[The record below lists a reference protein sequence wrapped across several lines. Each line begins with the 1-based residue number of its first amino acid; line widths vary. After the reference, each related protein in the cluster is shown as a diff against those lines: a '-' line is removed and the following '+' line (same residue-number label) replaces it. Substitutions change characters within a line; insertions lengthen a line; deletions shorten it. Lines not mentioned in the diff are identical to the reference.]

1 MKYTSGDI
9 RMRLKAAVITAC
21 RQSLPLDN
29 LEVDAIICV
38 NVTDTKQEHV
48 VKIHQRF
55 GVGEP
60 IIEFD
65 TKPREALIND
75 QANMVH
81 VNEIDVRRVNVQSN
95 MVGRLNIQSNMV
107 NEIDVG
113 RLNEAAHVKD
123 EKLDLT
129 DVLKYK
135 ENCVGTEAKNNNSS
149 GRSSSK
155 HPRKSSTP
163 RCLNP
168 KLRQISYENST
179 DARKEFNL
187 NCENSE
193 SIKHDLDSSATSSI
207 FVVDGLNTGS
217 SPVCKFESGTDDIT
231 DNKHIGNKAS
241 RVSPQPK
248 NENMYI
254 KIEPNIVTDDYL
266 EYGQMLPQDQ
276 AGNLQGNENNSNSEK
291 EPSMEINPSNEEY
304 TIELNSDSESID
316 NTCTYNYTFDKSIDG
331 HSGQKDL
338 KLEKSLDDSDDQ
350 SLGSSPSDL
359 TNSMISYNVSHIIP
373 LERINESNGIL
384 DIPKYTRSLQ
394 GNGGNEQTIKSK
406 AGGKWNEFTSR
417 KSYKVDPN
425 ASESLSCSKC
435 GAMFSST
442 RTRRR
447 HESSTCGATRFSC
460 VVCSKLFSRKDA
472 RRRHMLRIHPET
484 ESPSQHP
491 YTSISYPIQA

>member
-9 RMRLKAAVITAC
+9 GMRLKAAVITAC

-55 GVGEP
+55 GVDEP

-75 QANMVH
+75 QANILNV
-81 VNEIDVRRVNVQSN
+81 ID
-95 MVGRLNIQSNMV
+95 VGRLDVQSNMV
-107 NEIDVG
+107 NEIDIG
-113 RLNEAAHVKD
+113 KLNEAAHVKD
-123 EKLDLT
+123 EKQDLP

-135 ENCVGTEAKNNNSS
+135 ENCIGTEGKNNNSS

-179 DARKEFNL
+179 NARKEFEL

-193 SIKHDLDSSATSSI
+193 GIKRDLDSSATSSI

-248 NENMYI
+248 NENMYL

-291 EPSMEINPSNEEY
+291 EHSMVINPSNEEY

-316 NTCTYNYTFDKSIDG
+316 NTYNYTFDKSIDG

-394 GNGGNEQTIKSK
+394 GGNEQTIKSK

-425 ASESLSCSKC
+425 ASESLSCRKC

-491 YTSISYPIQA
+491 YTSINYPIQA